1 MAVSAT
7 PAAAPP
13 PAHEPAVVVG
23 WVLAEPLDG
32 ADEQG
37 ARVARQRVLERLQ
50 DEFPAFH
57 WRMPLV
63 RRQELVSTLTVEPA
77 DLIDAGMAER
87 DLGGWDFC
95 FVVTEADLTSYFRPF
110 ALATPAQS
118 AGVAVISTAR
128 LDPERFD
135 DTAGERERIETLARR
150 ISALALHLLGHL
162 NDVDHVSDAGDFM
175 FDIDTVVDLD
185 RLMAYGDETRER
197 LADELRDVADLRIEE
212 RLEERKSS
220 AFKFYLHTIWHS
232 RMDILGAILDIR
244 PWMFPYYLNRL
255 TTAACSTLVIL
266 LITAE
271 AWDLGMSQT
280 PASVGV
286 LSGLALVAASVFVA
300 KRQRLLGR
308 RQQKRLTEQGV
319 VTRISISMAVLI
331 GMATTYLL
339 LFLITLLVSQTIF
352 SRELLTG
359 WAVSLH
365 GRILFRHYLLLAGF
379 VAAMGIIVGALGA
392 SFETRGFF
400 RHVAY
405 VDEET

>member
-1 MAVSAT
+1 MAD
-7 PAAAPP
+7 PAPVEAAQ
-13 PAHEPAVVVG
+13 PAHDPAVVVG
-23 WVLAEPLDG
+23 WVLAEPLDT

-37 ARVARQRVLERLQ
+37 ARVARQRVLEQLQ
-50 DEFPAFH
+50 EEFPQFR
-57 WRMPLV
+57 WRMPLI
-63 RRQELVSTLTVEPA
+63 RRQELVTTLTVQPA

-95 FVVTEADLTSYFRPF
+95 FVVTESDLNSYFRPY

-135 DTAGERERIETLARR
+135 DSVSERERIRILAQR

-162 NDVDHVSDAGDFM
+162 NDVDHSEDPGDFM
-175 FDIDTVVDLD
+175 FNFDTVTDLD
-185 RLMAYGDETRER
+185 RPMAFGEHTRER
-197 LADELRDVADLRIEE
+197 LAEELRDVADLRMEE
-212 RLEERKSS
+212 RPEERQSG
-220 AFKFYLHTIWHS
+220 AFKFYLRTMWHN
-232 RMDILGAILDIR
+232 RMDILGAVLDIR

-255 TTAACSTLVIL
+255 TTAACSTLVVL

-280 PASVGV
+280 PLSVGV
-286 LSGLALVAASVFVA
+286 LSGVALLGTSFYVV
-300 KRQRLLGR
+300 KRQRLLMR
-308 RQQKRLTEQGV
+308 RQKKRLTEQTV
-319 VTRISISMAVLI
+319 VTRISIAMAVVI
-331 GMATTYLL
+331 GMATTYLM
-339 LFLITLLVSQTIF
+339 LFLITLALSKTIF
-352 SRELLTG
+352 SRDLLNG
-359 WAVSLH
+359 WAASIH
-365 GRILFRHYLLLAGF
+365 GHILFRHYLLLAGF

-392 SFETRGFF
+392 SFEARGLF